1 MVFATCELNDV
12 DMILSPMIL
21 DQLSTLN
28 EYEVID
34 QVTDSGPLVCGDVK
48 EITVDAVTTRSQAKV
63 MCELAEGDTPPSQT
77 SADQESGQQTSDLDG
92 VVDLQPN
99 SQARDTFIV
108 DQHSDPTFARAWD
121 LAKEQKGGFFIKDG
135 ILFHLDLVL
144 GVPVNQVCLP
154 SGRLAVC
161 ELAHH
166 PTHQGVRKTVEHV
179 RTNFYWD
186 GLTKFV
192 KYFVSS
198 CLQCQTRARITYKDR
213 IPITVVP
220 RDPIPY
226 RHLYCD
232 IIGPMFEN
240 VATYCFTVIDSCT
253 RFPFAF
259 PLKSETSQAI
269 CDCLLQIFSLVGVA
283 TEITFDQASYFT
295 SELSHKFLAL
305 FGCTP
310 RFSTVLHPEGNAL
323 VERLNQTLKRMMH
336 HLSHD
341 NPKQWHKLLPLALWT
356 IRESENVT
364 LGVSPFV
371 MTWRRHPTSPLKMLA
386 DSWTSDDTVITNS
399 SQSVPQYL
407 AEMQENLAK
416 IHKFVDEHATQQQ
429 QKYVAQYNK
438 RAKFKRFKLGDQVM
452 ILLMQK
458 KLPF

>member
-1 MVFATCELNDV
+1 M
-12 DMILSPMIL
+12 
-21 DQLSTLN
+21 
-28 EYEVID
+28 
-34 QVTDSGPLVCGDVK
+34 
-48 EITVDAVTTRSQAKV
+48 
-63 MCELAEGDTPPSQT
+63 
-77 SADQESGQQTSDLDG
+77 
-92 VVDLQPN
+92 
-99 SQARDTFIV
+99 
-108 DQHSDPTFARAWD
+108 
-121 LAKEQKGGFFIKDG
+121 
-135 ILFHLDLVL
+135 L

-154 SGRLAVC
+154 NGRRLAVC

-283 TEITFDQASYFT
+283 TEITFDQASY
-295 SELSHKFLAL
+295 
-305 FGCTP
+305 
-310 RFSTVLHPEGNAL
+310 
-323 VERLNQTLKRMMH
+323 
-336 HLSHD
+336 
-341 NPKQWHKLLPLALWT
+341 LPQ
-356 IRESENVT
+356 N
-364 LGVSPFV
+364 
-371 MTWRRHPTSPLKMLA
+371 
-386 DSWTSDDTVITNS
+386 
-399 SQSVPQYL
+399 
-407 AEMQENLAK
+407 
-416 IHKFVDEHATQQQ
+416 
-429 QKYVAQYNK
+429 
-438 RAKFKRFKLGDQVM
+438 
-452 ILLMQK
+452 
-458 KLPF
+458 